1 MAKVAV
7 MATPQETPKEQVN
20 ALARTRILATLGP
33 ATDEDKTVADMILA
47 GANAFRLNF
56 SHGTHEEHAR
66 RAAQVRK
73 IARKLKRPVALLQD
87 LQGPKIRTGPVRS
100 KGSVFLE
107 VGTDVRISHKFPMT
121 EPGLIST
128 VYKKLV
134 KDVQVGESI
143 LLDDGLLELRCKSKS
158 KDELVCEVI
167 CGGPLRG
174 KKGINL
180 PGVNVSSPSLT
191 KKDKL
196 DLIFGA
202 ELGVDYVALSFVR
215 KAKDITQL
223 RAELAKHGSNAA
235 IIAKI
240 EKPEALEN
248 LNDILEVAHG
258 IMVARGD
265 LGVELPG
272 EQLPITQK
280 NIIAAARSRGRIVV
294 TATQMLDS
302 MIENPRPTRA
312 ETSDV
317 ANAILDGTDV
327 VMLSGETAVG
337 KQPVGVIETMT
348 KIIKHTEGSNLYHR
362 VMQKMNL
369 DVGRDVADATVHAA
383 CTAAEELSARS
394 LLAFSSSGRTCFK
407 LSFARPRS
415 RIVGATFKESVFN
428 RLALCWGIDV
438 MWLKAAKNVDE
449 LYYFG
454 EKEMM
459 EGGRAKIGDLSIVI
473 TGSNVSSGGTNSIK
487 VHRVGNL
494 DMTESAAVARRFT
507 RLYAKFGSR
516 RNPERRS

>member
-1 MAKVAV
+1 MASKKKTSKTKPVI
-7 MATPQETPKEQVN
+7 
-20 ALARTRILATLGP
+20 LAKTRILATLGP
-33 ATDEDKTVADMILA
+33 ATDNDKTLAAMIEA

-56 SHGTHEEHAR
+56 SHGTHEEHAVR
-66 RAAQVRK
+66 VARVRK
-73 IARKLKRPVALLQD
+73 VARRLKRPIAILQD
-87 LQGPKIRTGPVRS
+87 LQGPKIRTGPVKG
-100 KGSVFLE
+100 KGSVFLV
-107 VGTDVRISHKFPMT
+107 VGSDVRVSHKFPLT

-128 VYKKLV
+128 VYRKLV
-134 KDVQVGESI
+134 DDVKVGESI
-143 LLDDGLLELRCKSKS
+143 LLDDGLLELRCKSKTS
-158 KDELVCEVI
+158 DELVCEVI

-191 KKDKL
+191 KKDKQ

-223 RAELAKHGSNAA
+223 RAQLEKHGSSAA

-248 LNDILEVAHG
+248 LEAILEVSHG

-272 EQLPITQK
+272 EQLPIVQK
-280 NIIAAARSRGRIVV
+280 EIIAAARQRGRIVV
-294 TATQMLDS
+294 TATQMLES
-302 MIENPRPTRA
+302 MVMNPRPTRA

-348 KIIKHTEGSNLYHR
+348 KIIKHTEGSRLYEK
-362 VMQKMNL
+362 VMGKMNL

-383 CTAAEELSARS
+383 CTAAAELDART

-415 RIVGATFKESVFN
+415 AIVGATFKEDVFN

-438 MWLKAAKNVDE
+438 VQLKNAKSVDE
-449 LYYFG
+449 LYYYG
-454 EKEMM
+454 EQQML
-459 EGGRAKIGDLSIVI
+459 EGGRAKLGDLAIVI
-473 TGSNVSSGGTNSIK
+473 TGSNVSSGGGTNSIK

-494 DMTESAAVARRFT
+494 DMTESKAVASRFS
-507 RLYAKFGSR
+507 RLYAKHGSR
-516 RNPERRS
+516 RLVERR

>member
-1 MAKVAV
+1 
-7 MATPQETPKEQVN
+7 MATSKKTKQKR
-20 ALARTRILATLGP
+20 ADIFARTRILATLGP
-33 ATDEDKTVADMILA
+33 ATDNDKIVAEMILA

-56 SHGTHEEHAR
+56 SHGTHADHAIRVARVRKVAR
-66 RAAQVRK
+66 R
-73 IARKLKRPVALLQD
+73 LKRPIAILQD
-87 LQGPKIRTGPVRS
+87 LQGPKIRTGPVKG

-107 VGTDVRISHKFPMT
+107 VGTDVRVSHKFALT

-128 VYKKLV
+128 VYKNLV
-134 KDVQVGESI
+134 SDVKVGESI
-143 LLDDGLLELRCKSKS
+143 LLDDGLLELRCKSKTE
-158 KDELVCEVI
+158 DELVCQVI

-191 KKDKL
+191 KKDKE

-202 ELGVDYVALSFVR
+202 KLGVDYVALSFVR

-240 EKPEALEN
+240 EKPEALKN
-248 LNDILEVAHG
+248 LEDILEVSHG

-272 EQLPITQK
+272 EQLPIIQK
-280 NIIAAARSRGRIVV
+280 NIIAAARQRGRIVV
-294 TATQMLDS
+294 TATQMLES

-348 KIIKHTEGSNLYHR
+348 NIIRHTEGSNLYHG

-383 CTAAEELSARS
+383 CTAAEELDART

-415 RIVGATFKESVFN
+415 RIVGATFEENVFN

-438 MWLKAAKNVDE
+438 MWLKKAKNLDE
-449 LYYFG
+449 LYFFG
-454 EKEMM
+454 ERELMD
-459 EGGRAKIGDLSIVI
+459 GGRTKIGDLSIVI

-494 DMTESAAVARRFT
+494 DMTDSADVARRFT
-507 RLYAKFGSR
+507 RLYVKHGSER
-516 RNPERRS
+516 KIERRS